1 MKNPYEILGIH
12 EGASKE
18 EIKAAYLTLVKKY
31 HPDKYQ
37 NNPLADLAQEKLQ
50 EVNEA
55 YDSLTKQQGQQNS
68 ASYGNQSQGNY
79 GNTAYN
85 QRSVTPESMEVR
97 RLLQARQFAAAEA
110 ALGRMHTGSAEW
122 YFLSGMLSY
131 YKGWYDDA
139 LGKIQA
145 AASMEPTNLEYRQA
159 LTNLSMNSTVFRTG
173 ARNQGYNGNDD
184 MLCKMLQC
192 YMCTDCLCPCF

>member
-1 MKNPYEILGIH
+1 MNNPYEVLGIQ

-18 EIKAAYLTLVKKY
+18 EIKAAYLSLVKKY

-37 NNPLADLAQEKLQ
+37 NNPLADLAEEKLQ

-55 YDSLTKQQGQQNS
+55 YDSLTKQQAQGGGYQGQAQGGYSSNPGYSNS
-68 ASYGNQSQGNY
+68 GSPQ
-79 GNTAYN
+79 
-85 QRSVTPESMEVR
+85 SMEVR
-97 RLLQARQFAAAEA
+97 RLLQARQFAAAES
-110 ALGRMHTGSAEW
+110 ALSRMPNGSAEW

-145 AASMEPTNLEYRQA
+145 AVSMDPNNMEYRQA
-159 LTNLSMNSTVFRTG
+159 LNNMSMNSSVFRNTSY
-173 ARNQGYNGNDD
+173 NQGYNKGND
-184 MLCKMLQC
+184 MLCNLLQC
-192 YMCTDCLCPCF
+192 YICTDCLCPCF